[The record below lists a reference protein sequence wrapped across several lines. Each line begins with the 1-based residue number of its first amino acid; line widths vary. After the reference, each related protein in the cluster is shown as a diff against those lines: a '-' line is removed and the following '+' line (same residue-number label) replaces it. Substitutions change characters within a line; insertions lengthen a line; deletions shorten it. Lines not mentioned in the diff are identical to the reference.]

1 MINIAHDC
9 VCLYLSMCWCRGCF
23 DVRNFTTCGSGWSES
38 TGVRWKY
45 DRTTHR
51 TEARKRASESSMIS
65 ILARERLLGAALGG
79 ALAGAVVL
87 EERKRIYR
95 SISDDRSRLAAQ
107 AQKSELIFGKE
118 FRSELAHLWNK
129 SVDRTLGPVIEYL
142 SSRGW

>member
-1 MINIAHDC
+1 
-9 VCLYLSMCWCRGCF
+9 
-23 DVRNFTTCGSGWSES
+23 
-38 TGVRWKY
+38 
-45 DRTTHR
+45 
-51 TEARKRASESSMIS
+51 MIS